1 MSFGTRSPFLSVS
14 MTALAVATLA
24 APALAQ
30 GQVRSFDVPAQPA
43 ADGIVSFA
51 QQAGIQ
57 VLAPSAATKG
67 RQVGGVKGNYTVEEG
82 LRRLIGPSHLHLV
95 SFDGRTAVI
104 AERGAAT
111 PAPAQRAGF
120 TNVAYAQAAPAPM
133 SAPATDA
140 TPPNNTQAPGAEP
153 PVADTQGLQEIV
165 VTGNTSGKRTLF
177 NSSSNVTLASAADI
191 QRKAPRSTAETLE
204 LVPGVFVEGT
214 AGPISNNY
222 SVRGLRGGAQT
233 FITLEED
240 GMPILYGGG
249 GADFYFQND
258 ITIDR
263 MEAVEGGTSGV
274 LAPNGAGAT
283 INFIS
288 LKPNHDKPT
297 ASVRFTGATYGD
309 LRADGYFSA
318 PIADGWAFSIGGYA
332 TSQKGVRRTPFSYNA
347 YDVKAMLEK
356 KFDDGGFIRFTVKHG
371 DQHNPYYADM
381 PFAVS
386 ASGKISSIPGLN
398 LKTDDVGGNS
408 FASFEVPDAS
418 ATGRTL
424 SRFSSSNGVHV
435 RSSVYR
441 IDVEKPVSS
450 DLSLFARARYLNGF
464 YDFNGI
470 FPGSGS
476 GTAGL
481 TTAADYVNPAVS
493 PLAGLT
499 PIQGSSETYFDVAR
513 DRFGTAADPVTQFGL
528 KDLRTGQVIAASNAA
543 GLAAIG
549 GNGLLQ
555 QTVLNHQILKTKDFG
570 SDFGAKWDH
579 TAGAIDNS
587 LTVGG
592 MVYNVRRWNDQSAVA
607 TVLNDVQNNSH
618 VYDLV
623 ALDASNN
630 VVGSLTNNG
639 LVNYGNWGQGIFKDD
654 VTSLSAYFNDEMKI
668 GDKLHIDFGARYE
681 HQHVRVDIGNQ
692 LLGPDGNPTNELVP
706 AGTPGLFNNVGS
718 TFDGTYT
725 RAKATYHD
733 WAYTA
738 GANYELTDNLSL
750 YVRGARGFQTNGGD
764 SGGTHK
770 PTGLTLYEGGVRWQS
785 PWLVASVVGFRTII
799 KNLSYQF
806 NDPDNQTNQINV
818 EANSKTNGVQVDADI
833 RPVHFFSV
841 NVNGVYQSPKLT
853 GIQDNGADVP
863 DYNGNTPERTPKKL
877 LTITPS
883 FILPHGLG
891 EIYGRWK
898 YIGKIFADSGNGIAL
913 PSYSVFTVGASL
925 NVSERINI
933 SASVDNLTNAKGFT
947 EGNPRQGQTQ
957 TIVNG
962 YFYGRAIV
970 GRNAQ
975 VSATI
980 KL

>member
-1 MSFGTRSPFLSVS
+1 MPLGSRSFFSAS
-14 MTALAVATLA
+14 MTALAVAAVAGPA
-24 APALAQ
+24 AAQ

-43 ADGIVSFA
+43 ADAIVSFA

-67 RQVGGVKGNYTVEEG
+67 RQVGGLKGSYTVEEG
-82 LRRLIGPSHLHLV
+82 LRRLIGPSHLRLV

-104 AERGAAT
+104 ADRGGASSSS
-111 PAPAQRAGF
+111 AQRSGF
-120 TNVAYAQAAPAPM
+120 TTVAYTPQATAPM
-133 SAPATDA
+133 GAPATEA
-140 TPPNNTQAPGAEP
+140 TAPNGTQAPGAEP
-153 PVADTQGLQEIV
+153 PVTDTQGLQEIV

-191 QRKAPRSTAETLE
+191 LRKAPRSTAETLE

-309 LRADGYFSA
+309 LRADAYFSA
-318 PIADGWAFSIGGYA
+318 PIADGWAFSVGGYE
-332 TSQKGVRRTPFSYNA
+332 TSQKGVRKSPFSYNA

-356 KFDDGGFIRFTVKHG
+356 KFDDGGFIRFTIKHG

-386 ASGKISSIPGLN
+386 AGGKISSIPGLN

-408 FASFEVPDAS
+408 FADFLVPDSS
-418 ATGRTL
+418 ATGNRL
-424 SRFSSSNGVHV
+424 RRFSSTNGVHV
-435 RSSVYR
+435 RSTVYR
-441 IDVEKPVSS
+441 LDVEKPISS
-450 DLSLFARARYLNGF
+450 EVSLFGRARYLDGY

-481 TTAADYVNPAVS
+481 TTAGDYVNPDLS
-493 PLAGLT
+493 PLASLT
-499 PIQGSSETYFDVAR
+499 PLQGSSATYFNVAQTM
-513 DRFGTAADPVTQFGL
+513 FPTATQFGL
-528 KDLRTGQVIAASNAA
+528 KDLRTGQVIAASNTA

-555 QTVLNHQILKTKDFG
+555 QTVLNHQTLSTKDFG

-579 TAGAIDNS
+579 ATGVIDNS

-592 MVYNVRRWNDQSAVA
+592 MVYNVRRYNDQSAVA
-607 TVLNDVQNNSH
+607 TVLNSVNNNSH

-623 ALDASNN
+623 ALDASGG

-639 LVNYGNWGQGIFKDD
+639 MVNYGNWGQGVFKDQ
-654 VTSLSAYFNDEMKI
+654 VTSLSGYFNDEMKI
-668 GDKLHIDFGARYE
+668 GSRLHIDFGARYE
-681 HQHVRVDIGNQ
+681 HQHVSVDIGNTAAVNQ
-692 LLGPDGNPTNELVP
+692 SVP
-706 AGTPGLFNNVGS
+706 AGTPGLFDNVGS
-718 TFDGTYT
+718 TFDGTFT
-725 RAKATYHD
+725 HAKATYHD

-764 SGGTHK
+764 TGGTHK
-770 PTGLTLYEGGVRWQS
+770 PTGLTLYEGGLRWQS
-785 PWLVASVVGFRTII
+785 HWLTASVVGFRTII

-806 NDPDNQTNQINV
+806 NDPDNQANQINV

-833 RPVHFFSV
+833 RPVQFFSV
-841 NVNGVYQSPKLT
+841 NVTGVYQVPKLT
-853 GIQDNGADVP
+853 GIQDDGQNVP

-877 LTITPS
+877 LTVTPS
-883 FILPHGLG
+883 FILPGGLG

-913 PSYSVFTVGASL
+913 PSYSVFTVGASV
-925 NVSERINI
+925 NVSEKINI

-962 YFYGRAIV
+962 FFYGRAIV

>member
-1 MSFGTRSPFLSVS
+1 MPLGSRSFFSAS
-14 MTALAVATLA
+14 MTALAVAA
-24 APALAQ
+24 VAGPAFAQ

-43 ADGIVSFA
+43 ADAIVSFA

-67 RQVGGVKGNYTVEEG
+67 RQVGGLKGSYTVEEG
-82 LRRLIGPSHLHLV
+82 LRRLIGPSHLRLV

-104 AERGAAT
+104 ADRGGAAT
-111 PAPAQRAGF
+111 SSAQRSGFTTVAYTPQATAPMGAPAA
-120 TNVAYAQAAPAPM
+120 AAAPNA
-133 SAPATDA
+133 
-140 TPPNNTQAPGAEP
+140 TQAPGAEP
-153 PVADTQGLQEIV
+153 AVPDTQGLQEIV

-191 QRKAPRSTAETLE
+191 LRKAPRSTAETLE

-309 LRADGYFSA
+309 LRADAYFSA
-318 PIADGWAFSIGGYA
+318 PIADGWAFSVGGYE
-332 TSQKGVRRTPFSYNA
+332 TSQKGVRKSPFSYNA

-356 KFDDGGFIRFTVKHG
+356 KFDDGGFIRFTIKHG

-408 FASFEVPDAS
+408 FADFLVPDAS
-418 ATGRTL
+418 ATGTRL
-424 SRFSSSNGVHV
+424 RRFSSTNGVHV
-435 RSSVYR
+435 RSTVYR
-441 IDVEKPVSS
+441 LDVEKPISS
-450 DLSLFARARYLNGF
+450 EVSLFGRARYLDGY

-481 TTAADYVNPAVS
+481 TTAGNYVNPDFS
-493 PLAGLT
+493 PLASLT
-499 PIQGSSETYFDVAR
+499 PIQGSSATYFNVAQSM
-513 DRFGTAADPVTQFGL
+513 FPTATQFGL

-555 QTVLNHQILKTKDFG
+555 QTVLNHQTLSTKDFG

-579 TAGAIDNS
+579 SAGVIDNS

-592 MVYNVRRWNDQSAVA
+592 MVYNVRRYNDQSAVA
-607 TVLNDVQNNSH
+607 TVLNSVSNNSH

-623 ALDASNN
+623 ALDAAGG
-630 VVGSLTNNG
+630 VVGTLTNNG
-639 LVNYGNWGQGIFKDD
+639 MVNYGNWGQGIFKDQ
-654 VTSLSAYFNDEMKI
+654 VTSLSGYFNDEMKI
-668 GDKLHIDFGARYE
+668 GSRLHIDFGARYE
-681 HQHVRVDIGNQ
+681 HQHVSVDIGN
-692 LLGPDGNPTNELVP
+692 TAAVNEAVP
-706 AGTPGLFNNVGS
+706 AGTPGLFDNVGS
-718 TFDGTYT
+718 TFDGTFSH
-725 RAKATYHD
+725 AKATYHD

-764 SGGTHK
+764 TGGTHK
-770 PTGLTLYEGGVRWQS
+770 PTGLTLYEGGLRWQS
-785 PWLVASVVGFRTII
+785 HWLTASVVGFRTII

-806 NDPDNQTNQINV
+806 NDPDNQANQINV
-818 EANSKTNGVQVDADI
+818 EANSKTNGVQVDADV
-833 RPVHFFSV
+833 RPVQFFSV
-841 NVNGVYQSPKLT
+841 NVTGVYQVPKLT

-877 LTITPS
+877 LTVTPS
-883 FILPHGLG
+883 FILPGGLG

-913 PSYSVFTVGASL
+913 PSYSVFTVGASV
-925 NVSERINI
+925 NVSEKINI

>member
-1 MSFGTRSPFLSVS
+1 MSLGSRSPFLSVS
-14 MTALAVATLA
+14 MTALAVSAVA
-24 APALAQ
+24 GPAFAQ

-67 RQVGGVKGNYTVEEG
+67 RQVGGVKGSYTVEEG
-82 LRRLIGPSHLHLV
+82 LRRLIAPSHLRLV

-104 AERGAAT
+104 ADRGGAAAS
-111 PAPAQRAGF
+111 PQHGGF
-120 TNVAYAQAAPAPM
+120 TNVAYTPQASAPM

-140 TPPNNTQAPGAEP
+140 TQPNTAQAPGAEP

-177 NSSSNVTLASAADI
+177 NSSSNVTIANSADL
-191 QRKAPRSTAETLE
+191 QRKAPRSTAEALE

-240 GMPILYGGG
+240 GMPVLYGGG
-249 GADFYFQND
+249 GADFYFRQD
-258 ITIDR
+258 ITTDR
-263 MEAVEGGTSGV
+263 LEAVEGGTSGI

-288 LKPNHDKPT
+288 LKPNHDKPE
-297 ASVRFTGATYGD
+297 ASVRFMGATYGD
-309 LRADGYFSA
+309 LRADAYFSA
-318 PIADGWAFSIGGYA
+318 PIADGWAFSVGGYE
-332 TSQKGVRRTPFSYNA
+332 TSQKGVRSSPFSYNA
-347 YDVKAMLEK
+347 YDVKGMLEK

-386 ASGKISSIPGLN
+386 SSGKISSIPGLN

-408 FASFEVPDAS
+408 FADFYVPDAS
-418 ATGRTL
+418 ATGHTL
-424 SRFSSSNGVHV
+424 RRFSSTNGVHV

-441 IDVEKPVSS
+441 IDVEKPVA
-450 DLSLFARARYLNGF
+450 DGVRLFARARYLDGF

-470 FPGSGS
+470 FPGSGA

-481 TTAADYVNPAVS
+481 TSAADYLDPATS
-493 PLAGLT
+493 PLASIK
-499 PIQGSSETYFDVAR
+499 PIQGSDLTYFDAAQAT
-513 DRFGTAADPVTQFGL
+513 FPTATHYGL
-528 KDLRTGQVIAASNAA
+528 KDLRTGQIISSTDTAA
-543 GLAAIG
+543 LAAIGG

-555 QTVLNHQILKTKDFG
+555 QTVLNHQTLKTKDFG

-579 TAGAIDNS
+579 GFGAIDNS

-592 MVYNVRRWNDQSAVA
+592 MVYNVRRTNDQSAVA

-623 ALDASNN
+623 ALDAGGG

-639 LVNYGNWGQGIFKDD
+639 LVSYGNWGQGIFKDE
-654 VTSLSAYFNDEMKI
+654 VTSLSGYFNDEMKI

-681 HQHVRVDIGNQ
+681 HEHVRVDIGNQ
-692 LLGPDGNPTNELVP
+692 LTDAAGNAINQLVP
-706 AGTPGLFNNVGS
+706 AGTPGLFNNTGS

-725 RAKATYHD
+725 RAKATFHD

-738 GANYELTDNLSL
+738 GANYELTDNISL

-764 SGGTHK
+764 TGGTHK
-770 PTGLTLYEGGVRWQS
+770 PTDLTLYEGGVRFQGHG
-785 PWLVASVVGFRTII
+785 LTASVVGFRTIF
-799 KNLSYQF
+799 KNQSYQF
-806 NDPDNQTNQINV
+806 INPDNPLVASNAL
-818 EANSKTNGVQVDADI
+818 ANNKTNGVQVDATW
-833 RPVHFFSV
+833 RPIHVFSLDV
-841 NVNGVYQSPKLT
+841 EGVYQDPKLNNLRF
-853 GIQDNGADVP
+853 DGADQP
-863 DYNGNTPERTPKKL
+863 QYNGNTPERTPKKL
-877 LTITPS
+877 LTVTPS
-883 FILPHGLG
+883 FILPGGLG

-925 NVSERINI
+925 NVSSRINV
-933 SASVDNLTNAKGFT
+933 SASVDNLTNSKGFT

-962 YFYGRAIV
+962 FFYGRAIV

>member
-1 MSFGTRSPFLSVS
+1 MPLGNRSPFLSAS
-14 MTALAVATLA
+14 MTALAVATVA
-24 APALAQ
+24 SPAFAQ

-67 RQVGGVKGNYTVEEG
+67 RQVGGVKGSYTVEEG
-82 LRRLIGPSHLHLV
+82 LRRLIAPSHLRLV

-104 AERGAAT
+104 AERGAT
-111 PAPAQRAGF
+111 SQAPAQRGGF
-120 TNVAYAQAAPAPM
+120 TNVAYTPQAAAPM

-140 TPPNNTQAPGAEP
+140 AQPSNTQAPGAQP

-177 NSSSNVTLASAADI
+177 NSSSNVTIANAADLL
-191 QRKAPRSTAETLE
+191 RKAPRSTAEALE

-240 GMPILYGGG
+240 GMPVLYGGG

-318 PIADGWAFSIGGYA
+318 PIADGWAFSVGGYA
-332 TSQKGVRRTPFSYNA
+332 TSQKGVRKSAFSYNA

-386 ASGKISSIPGLN
+386 SSGKISSIPGLN

-408 FASFEVPDAS
+408 FASFQVPDS
-418 ATGRTL
+418 PNTGTSLR
-424 SRFSSSNGVHV
+424 RFSSANGVHV
-435 RSSVYR
+435 RSTVYR
-441 IDVEKPVSS
+441 LDIEKPISS
-450 DLSLFARARYLNGF
+450 EVSLFGRARYLDGF

-481 TTAADYVNPAVS
+481 TTAANYVNPDFS

-499 PIQGSSETYFDVAR
+499 PIQGSSETYFNVAQG
-513 DRFGTAADPVTQFGL
+513 RFGTPADPVTQFGL

-555 QTVLNHQILKTKDFG
+555 QTVLNHQTLKTKDFG

-579 TAGAIDNS
+579 DAGAIDNS

-592 MVYNVRRWNDQSAVA
+592 MVYNVRRYNDQSAVA
-607 TVLNDVQNNSH
+607 TVLNSVQNNSH

-623 ALDASNN
+623 ALDAGGN
-630 VVGSLTNNG
+630 VLGSLTNNG
-639 LVNYGNWGQGIFKDD
+639 LVNYGNWGQGIFKDQ
-654 VTSLSAYFNDEMKI
+654 VTSLSGYFNDEMKI
-668 GDKLHIDFGARYE
+668 GSRLHIDFGARYE
-681 HQHVRVDIGNQ
+681 HQHVSVDIGNTAA
-692 LLGPDGNPTNELVP
+692 TNAPVP
-706 AGTPGLFNNVGS
+706 AGTAGLYDNVGS
-718 TFDGTYT
+718 TFDGTFSH
-725 RAKATYHD
+725 AKATYHD

-738 GANYELTDNLSL
+738 GANYELTDNFSL

-764 SGGTHK
+764 TGGTHK

-806 NDPDNQTNQINV
+806 NDPDNQANQINV

-833 RPVHFFSV
+833 RPVRFFSV
-841 NVNGVYQSPKLT
+841 NVTGVYQVPKLT
-853 GIQDNGADVP
+853 GIQDNGLTVP

-877 LTITPS
+877 LTVTPS
-883 FILPHGLG
+883 FILPGGLG

-913 PSYSVFTVGASL
+913 PSYSVFTVGASV
-925 NVSERINI
+925 NVNEKINI
-933 SASVDNLTNAKGFT
+933 SASVDNLTNTKGFT

-962 YFYGRAIV
+962 FFYGRAIV

>member
-1 MSFGTRSPFLSVS
+1 MPLGSRPFFSAS
-14 MTALAVATLA
+14 MTALAVAA
-24 APALAQ
+24 IAGPALAQ

-43 ADGIVSFA
+43 ADAIVSFA

-67 RQVGGVKGNYTVEEG
+67 RQVGGLKGSYTVEEG
-82 LRRLIGPSHLHLV
+82 LRRLIGPSHLRLV

-104 AERGAAT
+104 ADRSGAAAA
-111 PAPAQRAGF
+111 APRSGF
-120 TNVAYAQAAPAPM
+120 TTVAYSPQATAPM

-140 TPPNNTQAPGAEP
+140 TAPNATQAPGAQP

-177 NSSSNVTLASAADI
+177 NSSSNVTLANAADLL
-191 QRKAPRSTAETLE
+191 RKAPRSTAETLE

-309 LRADGYFSA
+309 LRTDAYFSA
-318 PIADGWAFSIGGYA
+318 PITDGWAFSVGGYA
-332 TSQKGVRRTPFSYNA
+332 TSQKGVRKSAFSYNA

-356 KFDDGGFIRFTVKHG
+356 KFDDGGFIRFTIKHG

-408 FASFEVPDAS
+408 FADFLVPDAS
-418 ATGRTL
+418 ATGNTL
-424 SRFSSSNGVHV
+424 RRFSSTNGVHV
-435 RSSVYR
+435 RSTVYR
-441 IDVEKPVSS
+441 LDIEKPISS
-450 DLSLFARARYLNGF
+450 EVSLFGRARYLDGF

-481 TTAADYVNPAVS
+481 TTAASYLNETTS

-499 PIQGSSETYFDVAR
+499 PIQGSNATYFNVAHTM
-513 DRFGTAADPVTQFGL
+513 FPTATQFGL

-555 QTVLNHQILKTKDFG
+555 QTVLNHQTLSTKDFG

-579 TAGAIDNS
+579 SAGAIDNS

-592 MVYNVRRWNDQSAVA
+592 MVYNVRRSNDQSAVA
-607 TVLNDVQNNSH
+607 TVLNSVSNNSH

-623 ALDASNN
+623 ALDAGGG

-639 LVNYGNWGQGIFKDD
+639 LVSYGNWGQGIFKDQ
-654 VTSLSAYFNDEMKI
+654 VTSLSGYFNDEMKI
-668 GDKLHIDFGARYE
+668 GDRLHIDFGARYE
-681 HQHVRVDIGNQ
+681 HQHVSVDIGNQ
-692 LLGPDGNPTNELVP
+692 LTDAAGNAINELVP
-706 AGTPGLFNNVGS
+706 AGTPGLFNNTGS

-725 RAKATYHD
+725 HAKATYHD

-750 YVRGARGFQTNGGD
+750 YARGARGFQTNGGD
-764 SGGTHK
+764 TGGTHK
-770 PTGLTLYEGGVRWQS
+770 PTGLTLYEGGLRWQS
-785 PWLVASVVGFRTII
+785 HWLTASVVGFRTII

-833 RPVHFFSV
+833 RPVRFFSL
-841 NVNGVYQSPKLT
+841 NVTGVYQVPKLT
-853 GIQDNGADVP
+853 GIQDNGKDVP

-877 LTITPS
+877 LTVTPS
-883 FILPHGLG
+883 FILPGGLG

-913 PSYSVFTVGASL
+913 PSYSVFTVGASV
-925 NVSERINI
+925 NVSEKINL

-962 YFYGRAIV
+962 NFYGRAIV

>member
-1 MSFGTRSPFLSVS
+1 MMPLGSRPFFSAS
-14 MTALAVATLA
+14 MTALAVAA
-24 APALAQ
+24 VAGPALAQ

-43 ADGIVSFA
+43 ADAIVSFA

-67 RQVGGVKGNYTVEEG
+67 RQVGGLKGSYTVEEG
-82 LRRLIGPSHLHLV
+82 LRRLIGPSHLRLV

-104 AERGAAT
+104 ADRSGAAAS
-111 PAPAQRAGF
+111 APRSGF
-120 TNVAYAQAAPAPM
+120 TTVAYSPQATAPM

-140 TPPNNTQAPGAEP
+140 TAPNATQAPGAQP

-177 NSSSNVTLASAADI
+177 NSSSNVTLANAADLL
-191 QRKAPRSTAETLE
+191 RKAPRSTAETLE

-309 LRADGYFSA
+309 LRTDAYFSA
-318 PIADGWAFSIGGYA
+318 PITDGWAFSVGGYA
-332 TSQKGVRRTPFSYNA
+332 TSQKGVRKSAFSYNA

-356 KFDDGGFIRFTVKHG
+356 KFDDGGFIRFTIKHG

-408 FASFEVPDAS
+408 FADFLVPDAS
-418 ATGRTL
+418 ATGNTL
-424 SRFSSSNGVHV
+424 RRFSSTNGVHV
-435 RSSVYR
+435 RSTVYR
-441 IDVEKPVSS
+441 LDIEKPISS
-450 DLSLFARARYLNGF
+450 EVSLFGRARYLDGF

-481 TTAADYVNPAVS
+481 TTAASYLNETTS

-499 PIQGSSETYFDVAR
+499 PIQGSNATYFNVAHTM
-513 DRFGTAADPVTQFGL
+513 FPTATQFGL

-555 QTVLNHQILKTKDFG
+555 QTVLNHQTLSTKDFG

-579 TAGAIDNS
+579 SAGAIDNS

-592 MVYNVRRWNDQSAVA
+592 MVYNVRRSNDQSAVA
-607 TVLNDVQNNSH
+607 TVLNSVSNNSH

-623 ALDASNN
+623 ALDAGGG

-639 LVNYGNWGQGIFKDD
+639 LVSYGNWGQGIFKDQ
-654 VTSLSAYFNDEMKI
+654 VTSLSGYFNDEMKI
-668 GDKLHIDFGARYE
+668 GDRLHIDFGARYE
-681 HQHVRVDIGNQ
+681 HQHVSVDIGNQ
-692 LLGPDGNPTNELVP
+692 LTDAAGNAINELVP
-706 AGTPGLFNNVGS
+706 AGTPGLFNNTGS

-725 RAKATYHD
+725 HAKATYHD

-750 YVRGARGFQTNGGD
+750 YARGARGFQTNGGD
-764 SGGTHK
+764 TGGTHK
-770 PTGLTLYEGGVRWQS
+770 PTGLTLYEGGLRWQS
-785 PWLVASVVGFRTII
+785 HWLTASVVGFRTII

-833 RPVHFFSV
+833 RPVRFFSL
-841 NVNGVYQSPKLT
+841 NVTGVYQVPKLT
-853 GIQDNGADVP
+853 GIQDNGKDVP

-877 LTITPS
+877 LTVTPS
-883 FILPHGLG
+883 FILPGGLG

-913 PSYSVFTVGASL
+913 PSYSVFTVGASV
-925 NVSERINI
+925 NVSEKINL

-962 YFYGRAIV
+962 NFYGRAIV